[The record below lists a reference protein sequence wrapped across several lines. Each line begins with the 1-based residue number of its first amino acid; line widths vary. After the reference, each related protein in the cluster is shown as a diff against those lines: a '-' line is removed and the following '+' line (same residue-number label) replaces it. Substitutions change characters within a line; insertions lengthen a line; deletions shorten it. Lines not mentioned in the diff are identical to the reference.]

1 MSKIPPRINPKV
13 GRAKPALGNSTTGV
27 GVVPAMTVVGVGV
40 AFGPGV
46 LVGPGVGVEVGPG
59 VGVAV
64 GPGQLQFVSLVQSR
78 FRQWEEE
85 QIKLPLH

>member
-1 MSKIPPRINPKV
+1 M
-13 GRAKPALGNSTTGV
+13 
-27 GVVPAMTVVGVGV
+27 VVGVDV

-78 FRQWEEE
+78 FRQ
-85 QIKLPLH
+85 